1 VSPYVNLQETVTSTR
16 QNMSAFSRRFL
27 TFFGNGRTRH
37 CKRLQETEL
46 NLARALPSSLCRDD
60 VGTNAARSARDCPG
74 PVLPRRAQIAMGAEA
89 ICSRACAAAARI
101 LNVHDE
107 LLNTTEASNPNGSES
122 KALAGCAP
130 TPSS

>member
-1 VSPYVNLQETVTSTR
+1 
-16 QNMSAFSRRFL
+16 
-27 TFFGNGRTRH
+27 
-37 CKRLQETEL
+37 
-46 NLARALPSSLCRDD
+46 
-60 VGTNAARSARDCPG
+60 
-74 PVLPRRAQIAMGAEA
+74 MGAEA

-107 LLNTTEASNPNGSES
+107 FLNTTEASNPNGSES